1 MIVSYLHLI
10 YLTYNHINVKNFVVL
25 GLIFI
30 FFLAGFFIGYNFENK
45 KDDFTITRSS
55 GNSLINPLLDCE
67 IYEQSHSTKTNS
79 IKYEVNK
86 YIESNKNDYRDL
98 SVYFR
103 DLNNGPSFGINEKD
117 VFSPASLLKVPL
129 MITYLKQA
137 ETNPD
142 ILDKQI
148 KYFGNHLLI
157 KNLPENET
165 LTPGSS
171 YTINDL
177 IFRMISLSDNIA
189 FESLLNNI
197 DSSVIKSIH
206 KELNLIYPNNSTPDD
221 YVTVKS
227 YAGLFRILYNSTFL
241 SRDSSIKALKYLANS
256 DFKMGIKAGI
266 PKNIN
271 TALKFGVRDIDENGL
286 MQLHDCGIVYS
297 PKKPYLICI
306 MTKGNDSEKLTKT
319 IKEISSIVYE
329 NL

>member
-1 MIVSYLHLI
+1 MKKII
-10 YLTYNHINVKNFVVL
+10 YSILVL
-25 GLIFI
+25 LSLSTGFI
-30 FFLAGFFIGYNFENK
+30 IGYNFQNK
-45 KDDFTITRSS
+45 KDDFSITRSS
-55 GNSLINPLLDCE
+55 GNNLINPLLDCE
-67 IYEQSHSTKTNS
+67 IYEHSQSTKTNS

-86 YIESNKNDYRDL
+86 YIESNKGDHFEM

-129 MITYLKQA
+129 MIAYLKPA

-142 ILDKQI
+142 LLKKQI
-148 KYFGNHLLI
+148 KYTGSHLLE

-171 YTINDL
+171 YMINDL
-177 IFRMISLSDNIA
+177 IFRMIGLSDNIA

-206 KELNLIYPNNSTPDD
+206 KELNLIYPNNNTPDD

-266 PKNIN
+266 PKNTN
-271 TALKFGVRDIDENGL
+271 TALKFGVRDIDNNGL
-286 MQLHDCGIVYS
+286 MQLHDCGIVYK

-306 MTKGNDSEKLTKT
+306 MTKGNDRNHLIKIIKDISKL
-319 IKEISSIVYE
+319 IYE
-329 NL
+329 GI